1 MIEKYRMKE
10 LEAQYLA
17 DFLGKILK
25 WEPKDRPSAREMLKH
40 PWLKM
45 APQFDTKISR
55 RESREYR
62 RVNGYVVS
70 PSRKASSTPSV
81 EEKKKDRPSEEPV

>member
-1 MIEKYRMKE
+1 
-10 LEAQYLA
+10 
-17 DFLGKILK
+17 
-25 WEPKDRPSAREMLKH
+25 
-40 PWLKM
+40 M

-62 RVNGYVVS
+62 RVNGFVVS

-81 EEKKKDRPSEEPV
+81 EEKKEDRPSEEPAGDDEGSWESEEDQ